1 MDFSGAGLDAKTP
14 LGRRGYSGRSLEIN
28 GLTLKEAEAC
38 SVFGSLK
45 FSLNTVLSLFILTPL
60 LHAVTPSVTYENR
73 PLGSIERPLVFR
85 SYLPDPGLD
94 PAVFRQHYLSS
105 KALKYNPGIGQ
116 DVAGEIKP
124 LAGIVAGVGVNF
136 GPALSY
142 VFDTTECR
150 LLYVWQGG
158 FVDMTPY
165 WGDQDKGSRLSFDYV
180 PRLVGTLF
188 WKTEGDDPIS
198 LAGKSLTELGPREY
212 LGYHLEKGVPIFKYR
227 AGEASFSLAIRPS
240 TTPLACEIT
249 LTTSSPGALAWRGTT
264 ASATGTLQVK
274 LTGTELGKYQG
285 YIPMAQITKA
295 SAEAGAGLFNQY
307 GCAACHSID
316 GSKSHGPSLGKLA
329 DTKVEIEGSAQPIV
343 ADHAY
348 LLESIKAPNA
358 KVVKGYPP
366 NYMPPFTLREVEYE
380 ALILYIQSLANPE

>member
-1 MDFSGAGLDAKTP
+1 
-14 LGRRGYSGRSLEIN
+14 LE
-28 GLTLKEAEAC
+28 
-38 SVFGSLK
+38 
-45 FSLNTVLSLFILTPL
+45 FSLNTVLSLFILAPL
-60 LHAVTPSVTYENR
+60 LHAVTPSVTYENL

-94 PAVFRQHYLSS
+94 PAVFRQHCLSS
-105 KALKYNPGIGQ
+105 TAAKYNPDRGQ

-124 LAGIVAGVGVNF
+124 QAGIVAGVGVNF
-136 GPALSY
+136 GTALSY

-165 WGDQDKGSRLSFDYV
+165 WGDQAKGYRLSFDYV

-240 TTPLACEIT
+240 ATPLACEIT
-249 LTTSSPGALAWRGTT
+249 LTTSSPGALAWRGTS
-264 ASATGTLQVK
+264 ASATGTLHVK

-285 YIPMAQITKA
+285 YIPMEKVTKA
-295 SAEAGAGLFNQY
+295 SADAGAALFNQY

-316 GSKSHGPSLGKLA
+316 GSKGHGPSLGKIA
-329 DTKVEIEGSAQPIV
+329 DTKIEIEGSAQFITV
-343 ADHAY
+343 DHAY
-348 LLESIKAPNA
+348 LLESIKTPNA
-358 KVVKGYPP
+358 KIVKGYPP
-366 NYMPPFTLREVEYE
+366 NYMPPYALREVEYE
-380 ALILYIQSLANPE
+380 ALILYIQSIANPE